1 MWGITIQCYWARCS
15 SLASSFSFQTTPT
28 VCTLYI
34 LEVPFV
40 EDNSHQHV
48 WCRFTHLSQ
57 YGLYMEIVLY
67 ILYIHWC
74 LKQHLKSLFVWMYI
88 INWYSVNMDVVFE
101 WNIHVAVGLRATG
114 EMCSITVDT
123 YTVTTFTHMHILT
136 VIECPHPCR
145 SPPTGTKCSWE
156 IWTNFALLV

>member
-1 MWGITIQCYWARCS
+1 MCIIPLSYSSVALPFRSNCNVLHCKTRFNPYFLTSPVIRNSPLSALLHLSFVLQVYIDSFNLVSIFHVGDNHSVLLGRVLITGP
-15 SLASSFSFQTTPT
+15 LVSSFSFQTTPT
-28 VCTLYI
+28 VCTLPI

-74 LKQHLKSLFVWMYI
+74 LKQHLKSLFV
-88 INWYSVNMDVVFE
+88 
-101 WNIHVAVGLRATG
+101 
-114 EMCSITVDT
+114 
-123 YTVTTFTHMHILT
+123 
-136 VIECPHPCR
+136 
-145 SPPTGTKCSWE
+145 
-156 IWTNFALLV
+156 